1 MNQLFL
7 PSDYMK
13 RVERNRSTMP
23 GFAHQF
29 EASTLQALFN
39 AWLFSGPLDRYNSC
53 SLSISCLHNLCK
65 AVLNLVVLISVA
77 VNLVIKILIGIL
89 VAILVV
95 LL

>member
-1 MNQLFL
+1 
-7 PSDYMK
+7 MK
-13 RVERNRSTMP
+13 RVEQHRSPLP

-39 AWLFSGPLDRYNSC
+39 AWLLSGPLDRYDSC
-53 SLSISCLHNLCK
+53 SLSISFLHNECK
-65 AVLNLVVLISVA
+65 PVLNLVVLISVA
-77 VNLVIKILIGIL
+77 VSLVIKILIGIL